1 MPHRVPAL
9 RPSSSAASRRP
20 ILQSGSNLAEGM
32 FKSARHVDIRGVWR
46 NARERIRLC
55 RVQNRSVD
63 SLALCN
69 KIAVALCNTPPSH
82 FVITSITLC
91 NKLSQKIFLTSK
103 VSSLSLLD
111 SFPPPPPL
119 PPPPSPPPPLDDDVT
134 SQVAQIMMLAVRV
147 PRSYRL
153 YK

>member
-1 MPHRVPAL
+1 
-9 RPSSSAASRRP
+9 
-20 ILQSGSNLAEGM
+20 M

-46 NARERIRLC
+46 NARERIRLS

-111 SFPPPPPL
+111 SFPPPPP
-119 PPPPSPPPPLDDDVT
+119 PPPTLKLTLTQTLNLTQGRVGTWQPCKDLSKSIRRPR
-134 SQVAQIMMLAVRV
+134 AVVQSRSFDGGHRV
-147 PRSYRL
+147 GPHS
-153 YK
+153 